1 MSGNKACKKMLCLEL
16 KASMHNSQ
24 KMGTHAK
31 KKKIKREDLD
41 VLMPVSSKQK
51 KWASVRLRAF

>member
-31 KKKIKREDLD
+31 KKIKREDLD

-51 KWASVRLRAF
+51 KEEISKT